1 MSLDE
6 ATISQ
11 TFEIV
16 RRYMDLDTQVPVRP
30 VRTPEDLESDLEL
43 ELTGIGAPMHEVIA
57 KLWRVMAATPST
69 TSVKFFNQLFAGQ
82 DAAATVADIISAVAN
97 TPMYTFKSGGPQILI
112 EKACIRRMA
121 SKVGYEDGD
130 GIFAPGGSLSN
141 MAAMVIARNHA
152 VQGSRDTGVNTSR
165 ALIYT
170 SEECH
175 YSVRK
180 AAGMVGVGRENV
192 RFVPADERGG
202 MRADAL
208 REMIVEDRGAGATPV
223 MINATAGTTVQGAFD
238 PIDAIADVGE
248 ELDVWVH
255 VDGAWG
261 GSVLLC
267 ERMRHLVDGIHR
279 VDSVTWDAHKLLGV
293 PLTSSVLLTKRRG
306 VCRENFDES
315 ASYLYQEDD
324 DDLNPGRS
332 SIQCGRRN
340 DALKLWT
347 AWNHHGDAG
356 YDRMIG
362 HMRDLAEHA
371 RDLIAGDDDLVLSHD
386 PQFVNV
392 CLEARGKPSDEVCA
406 LLGKRQKAKVGW
418 GVVNG
423 RKVIRLVFANPEVQI
438 EGVDELIAGIKAV
451 AADLPERDNAL
462 TSEELCGAC

>member
-11 TFEIV
+11 TFELV
-16 RRYMDLDTQVPVRP
+16 RRYMVLDAEVPVRP
-30 VRTPEDLESDLEL
+30 VRTPEDLESDLAL
-43 ELTGIGAPMHEVIA
+43 EITGVGAPLHEVIA

-82 DAAATVADIISAVAN
+82 DAAATVADIVSAVAN

-121 SKVGYEDGD
+121 AKVGYEDGD

-141 MAAMVIARNHA
+141 MAAMILAPQRGRRGPRDAGLN
-152 VQGSRDTGVNTSR
+152 GSRAIV
-165 ALIYT
+165 YT

-180 AAGMVGVGRENV
+180 AAGMVGIGRENV
-192 RFVPADERGG
+192 RFVPADPDGR
-202 MRADAL
+202 MDPKAL
-208 REMIVEDRGAGATPV
+208 RRMILEDRASGARPI

-238 PIDAIADVGE
+238 PIDAVADVAR
-248 ELDVWVH
+248 ELGVWLH

-261 GSVLLC
+261 GSALLC
-267 ERMRHLVDGIHR
+267 ERLRPLMKGVHR
-279 VDSVTWDAHKLLGV
+279 ADSVTWDAHKLLGV

-306 VCRENFDES
+306 LCRQNFDES

-356 YDRMIG
+356 YDRMIS
-362 HMRDLAEHA
+362 HMRDLAERA
-371 RDLIAGDDDLVLSHD
+371 RDVIAADPALVLSHE

-392 CLEARGKPSDEVCA
+392 CLEVRGKPSDDVCA
-406 LLGKRQKAKVGW
+406 LLGRRQKAKVGW
-418 GVVNG
+418 GVVKG
-423 RKVIRLVFANPEVQI
+423 RKVIRLVFANPEVTMD
-438 EGVDELIAGIKAV
+438 GVEELIADIREV
-451 AADLPERDNAL
+451 ATDLPERDNAL
-462 TSEELCGAC
+462 TPEELCGAC